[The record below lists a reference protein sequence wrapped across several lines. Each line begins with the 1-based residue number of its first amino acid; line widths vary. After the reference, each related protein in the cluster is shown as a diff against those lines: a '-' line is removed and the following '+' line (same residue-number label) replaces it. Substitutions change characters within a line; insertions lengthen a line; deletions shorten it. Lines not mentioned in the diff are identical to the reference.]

1 MKPQAPET
9 VQFKAGVRNIF
20 FHILTACNLSCT
32 HCYINPRH
40 HGSRPVSRA
49 TLIKWLHLF
58 YEPSSANHL
67 VLLGGEPTLH
77 EHLPEAIKAAVQI
90 GYTSVTV
97 DTNGYCFNNI
107 LEKVSPDQA
116 VFSFSLDGPTPTIND
131 ALRGPGSF
139 TTSLANIA
147 LAVRLG
153 FKTSVICTVSRLN
166 IDCLAA
172 IPELLADLGVDRFFI
187 QVIGLRG
194 KAATHET
201 VLQLTPDEWLQTVP
215 IVAQRAAELGLIVI
229 YPKVYLAPQEAF
241 LCAGKVA
248 DNFFIFP
255 NGRVYRC
262 PLCEDLA
269 LHSLEIDDDRLVRRK
284 DLTERQLFDLTIPE
298 GCVMNKLLQP
308 NNIIYDTHGQPLH
321 RVSCCLLKE
330 QINPLTG

>member
-1 MKPQAPET
+1 MKPQPPET

-20 FHILTACNLSCT
+20 FHILTACNLTCS

-49 TLIKWLHLF
+49 TLIKWLRLF
-58 YEPSSANHL
+58 YEPSSANQL

-77 EHLPEAIKAAVQI
+77 EHLPEAIQAAAQI
-90 GYTSVTV
+90 GYASVTV
-97 DTNGYCFNNI
+97 DTNGYCFNHI

-116 VFSFSLDGPTPTIND
+116 VFSFSLDGPTARIND

-139 TTSLANIA
+139 TMSLANIA
-147 LAVRLG
+147 HAVRLG

-166 IDCLAA
+166 IDGLAA
-172 IPELLADLGVDRFFI
+172 MPELLADLGVDRFFI

-194 KAATHET
+194 KAATHT
-201 VLQLTPDEWLQTVP
+201 TALQLTPDEWLQTVP
-215 IVAQRAAELGLIVI
+215 KVAQRAAELGLIAI
-229 YPKVYLAPQEAF
+229 YPKVYLAPREAF

-262 PLCEDLA
+262 PLCEDLP
-269 LHSLEIDDDRLVRRK
+269 LHSLEIHDDRLVRRK
-284 DLTERQLFDLTIPE
+284 GLTERQLFDLTIPE
-298 GCVMNKLLQP
+298 GCVMNKLLQSD
-308 NNIIYDTHGQPLH
+308 NIIYDTHGLPLH

-330 QINPLTG
+330 QINPLAG

>member
-1 MKPQAPET
+1 MRSQAPET

-20 FHILTACNLSCT
+20 FHILTACNLTCA

-40 HGSRPVSRA
+40 HGRRPVPRA
-49 TLIKWLHLF
+49 TLIKWLRLF
-58 YEPSSANHL
+58 YEPTSANHL

-77 EHLPEAIKAAVQI
+77 EHLPQAIRAANQI
-90 GYTSVTV
+90 GYASVTV
-97 DTNGYCFNNI
+97 DTNGYCFNHI
-107 LEKVSPDQA
+107 LEKVPPDQA
-116 VFSFSLDGPTPTIND
+116 VFSFSLDGPTARIND

-139 TTSLANIA
+139 TTSLGNIA
-147 LAVRLG
+147 HAVRLG

-166 IDCLAA
+166 IDALAA
-172 IPELLADLGVDRFFI
+172 MPELLADLGVGRFFI

-201 VLQLTPDEWLQTVP
+201 DLQLTPDEWLGTVP
-215 IVAQRAAELGLIVI
+215 AVAQRGAELGLIAI
-229 YPKVYLAPQEAF
+229 YPKVYLAPQELF

-248 DNFFIFP
+248 DNLFIFP

-269 LHSLEIDDDRLVRRK
+269 LHSLKIDNDRLVRR
-284 DLTERQLFDLTIPE
+284 DGLTEHQLFDLAIPE

-308 NNIIYDTHGQPLH
+308 DNIIYDPHGAPLH
-321 RVSCCLLKE
+321 RVSCCLLKD
-330 QINPLTG
+330 QINPVAG